1 MVPNKGTT
9 VPGMSNRDRTNE
21 GYAAMVSVAL
31 KADLGTGSHAAKTI
45 MRWTG
50 ASDRAAKYWL
60 AGTRGPGGR
69 HLILLA
75 KNSDEV
81 MNLFLRMTNRELF
94 KLSVELSAARA
105 SLARAVEL
113 IDQLK

>member
-9 VPGMSNRDRTNE
+9 VPGISHRDSTNE
-21 GYAAMVSVAL
+21 RYAAMISVAL
-31 KADLGTGSHAAKTI
+31 KTDLGTGSDAAKTI

-69 HLILLA
+69 HLVLLA

-81 MNLFLRMTNRELF
+81 LHLFLRMANRELF
-94 KLSVELSAARA
+94 KLSVELNAARA
-105 SLARAVEL
+105 SLARAMEL